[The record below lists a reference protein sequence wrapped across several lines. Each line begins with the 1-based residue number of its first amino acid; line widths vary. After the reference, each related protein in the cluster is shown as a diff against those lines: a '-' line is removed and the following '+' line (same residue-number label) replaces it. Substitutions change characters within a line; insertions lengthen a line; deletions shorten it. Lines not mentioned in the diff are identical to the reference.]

1 MSFNPLSVILS
12 QNKLIGEN
20 FTDWKRN
27 LNIVLTSEKHKFVL
41 LEACPPEP
49 AANAAKAVKD
59 AYEKW
64 IVSNDIARCY
74 MLASMSNVLQ
84 QQHQGMRTAAEI
96 MASVQAMFGE
106 TSTRA
111 RFEAIKAI
119 MNSRMKLGTSVRDH
133 LLRIMAHFNEAEIHG
148 SSIDQQTQVGMILE
162 TLPDSFI
169 PFKTNYVLNKMDLNL
184 TALMTELKTFES
196 MIKSKGGEANMVVA
210 SSSSSKKK
218 KKVSDKR
225 KASLKAKKKVGK
237 TEKKVFPLWQRRSLE
252 EKL

>member
-1 MSFNPLSVILS
+1 M
-12 QNKLIGEN
+12 
-20 FTDWKRN
+20 
-27 LNIVLTSEKHKFVL
+27 L
-41 LEACPPEP
+41 LEACSPKP

-64 IVSNDIARCY
+64 IVSDDMARCY

-111 RFEAIKAI
+111 R
-119 MNSRMKLGTSVRDH
+119 
-133 LLRIMAHFNEAEIHG
+133 IMAHFNEAEIHG

-162 TLPDSFI
+162 TLPESFI

-184 TALMTELKTFES
+184 TTLMTELQTFES
-196 MIKSKGGEANMVVA
+196 MIKSKGEEANMVVA
-210 SSSSSKKK
+210 SSSFSKKK
-218 KKVSDKR
+218 KKVSDK
-225 KASLKAKKKVGK
+225 
-237 TEKKVFPLWQRRSLE
+237 
-252 EKL
+252 